1 MSRSDARRAAKLR
14 VLVIEDEGMV
24 AMMIEDMLIDM
35 GHDVVAVVSR
45 MDEAVQV
52 ARYSAFDFA
61 VLDVN
66 LDGLASYP
74 VAEIL
79 LSRGIRFA
87 FATGYGTNGRDP
99 KYANVPTL
107 AKPFVDKDLAK
118 VLAQFA

>member
-1 MSRSDARRAAKLR
+1 MSRSDVSAAGRLR

-24 AMMIEDMLIDM
+24 AMLIEDMLIAM

-45 MDEAVQV
+45 MDEAVQ
-52 ARYSAFDFA
+52 AATSGTFDFA

-107 AKPFVDKDLAK
+107 AKPFIDKDLAK
-118 VLAQFA
+118 VLAGFA